1 MKKSVLLLSFF
12 FIATLTFGQGLVNGS
27 FENWTPFAASGGV
40 GEYPTTWT
48 TTDSITKA
56 NGGVQSSWKGT
67 DAFAGTYSLHLKTS
81 QITYLGFPI
90 TGPAIAT
97 NGIVNLVAGAF
108 EFSGGSPEVN
118 RPRYYSGNFKYNP
131 AATSDSAYLSVVLYK
146 RNTITQNRDTLAIG
160 FATLTKSTAYS
171 QFLVMMNYFNFSIQ
185 PDSCLMLIQSSKG
198 TLNGSTVA
206 LNSELIV
213 DSLNTIGTVGID
225 ETNDVVKSFVVYPNP
240 ASERMMVEVEL
251 ASAQKLSY
259 DIFDS
264 NGRLIRSG
272 KMASTKEEIE
282 VAELSTGNYVLKIN
296 GNGKALTA
304 KTFSIS
310 R

>member
-27 FENWTPFAASGGV
+27 FENWTPFAASGGI

-56 NGGVQSSWKGT
+56 NGGVESAWKDT
-67 DAFAGTYSLHLKTS
+67 DAFAGSYSLHLKTS

-90 TGPAIAT
+90 KGPAIAT
-97 NGIVNLVAGAF
+97 NGIVNLVGATF
-108 EFSGGSPEVN
+108 EFSGGSPEIN
-118 RPRYYSGNFKYNP
+118 RPRYYSGNFKYAP
-131 AATSDSAYLSVVLYK
+131 AATSDSGYVSVYLLK
-146 RNTITQNRDTLAIG
+146 RNGANRDTIAIG
-160 FATLTKSTAYS
+160 FAALTTTATYS
-171 QFLVMMNYFNFSIQ
+171 QFLVMMNYRDFSTQ
-185 PDSCLMLIQSSKG
+185 PDTCLMLIQSSKG
-198 TLNGSTVA
+198 TLNGPTVA

-225 ETNDVVKSFVVYPNP
+225 ETNDVVKSMVIYPNP

-272 KMASTKEEIE
+272 KMASSKEEIE
-282 VAELSTGNYVLKIN
+282 VAELSTGNYVLKLN
-296 GNGKALTA
+296 GNGKAITA